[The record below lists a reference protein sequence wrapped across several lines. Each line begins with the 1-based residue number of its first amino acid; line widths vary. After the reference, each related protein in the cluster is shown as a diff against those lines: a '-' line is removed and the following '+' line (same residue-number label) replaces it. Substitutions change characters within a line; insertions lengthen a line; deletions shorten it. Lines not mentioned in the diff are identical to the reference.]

1 MAMSDGRWRAITE
14 SQYPWEREALDF
26 VRQRLPDY
34 EPYRAWANFEFIAE
48 DGKIYEVDLLVI
60 TPKGFFLVEIK
71 SRPGLL
77 EGDSHTWT
85 WTQDGKRHSYDS
97 PLILADRKAKRL
109 KSLIAKQK
117 SCQKVRVPFLQPLVF
132 CSADDLTIHL
142 SAVARQG
149 VFSHDRD
156 PAPGESSP
164 PGIVAAMTRWAAG
177 APDDPGDRRID
188 KPTAKALSRALEEAG
203 IRPSQRARRVSDYV
217 LGELLA
223 DGATYQEWAAEHC
236 SVKGVRRRVRLY
248 PLARGSSEAARES
261 LQRAAEREFRILQG
275 ITHPGILRA
284 EGFTV
289 HERGPALIFDYDP
302 KAIRLDHYLLQRG
315 KDLGIDVR
323 MNILRQIAEVL
334 RYAHEKKLIHRALSP
349 QCILILDPDSPSPR
363 VQIFNWQT
371 ALREPGTTGGT
382 PGVTGTAHPEQLV
395 EDASLVYMA
404 PEVIAGTEAAGEYA
418 DVFSLGA
425 IALHLF
431 AGRPPAESLLQR
443 DQILRTSHGL
453 DLSAVMDGVG
463 KALRDLVQFSTYPEV
478 ANRLESVDDFL
489 RELESVEEELTAPD
503 EEPVRDPAEA
513 KVNDRLPGDFRIKRR
528 LGRGSC
534 AVTFLVER
542 GGAESVLKIAAST
555 DHNERLRGEA
565 EVLAKLRHERIVE
578 FRGLVEVGD
587 RADILMAKAGDQTLG
602 QRLRLEGRL
611 HVELLQRF
619 GEELLQVVTYLE
631 EEGIAHRDIKP
642 DNIGLSV
649 GTAKDRLHVVLFD
662 FSLART
668 PAENIRAGTRPYL
681 DPFLALR
688 KPPRWD
694 VHAERFAAAVTLYE
708 MATATLPKWGDGQ
721 SDPGVI
727 DAEANLDADLFDA
740 ELREPMT
747 EFFRKALRRNVSDRF
762 DTSEEMLRA
771 WRRTFETAEPRQR
784 VDVDADRVELAKAL
798 EDVTF
803 DTQLALL
810 PLSTRVLTAMERF
823 NIVTV
828 EELLQV
834 PVMKMY
840 GMRGVGNKT
849 RREIRDLVASLSRRF
864 PADEVPAPVVAEP
877 GVAEE
882 VTPERASVDLLLN
895 RLLPAKGRVHASEEK
910 AIRLLVGLDDIPA
923 GGPNPLTPF
932 PKREGGTGVSSSAS
946 PPGESWAGASSSPFP
961 LREGGRGVRFPWPSQ
976 TDVAVACGL
985 TRARIAQLVGRARQ
999 RWVKNP
1005 SFTTLRE
1012 EIGALLDAN
1021 GGVMTVRE
1029 LAASVLTARGSV
1041 MREPMRS
1048 RAALAVTRAAVEA
1061 ERERAESRFI
1071 VSRAG
1076 EVVFVARSIELADS
1090 AERLGRI
1097 ADQLAAEDPLPSPRR
1112 VREVLEGGRPAVQS
1126 GMEIGRLVQLAAA
1139 ASKSAAVSTR
1149 LEIYPRGMA
1158 AARAV
1163 KLAQGSLVGAQ
1174 ELTVDEVQ
1182 ERVRSRYPEA
1192 EKLPGRPQLD
1202 ELLKDAGWDF
1212 IWAADAARG
1221 RGAYRPR
1228 LSVVATPTTGSATL
1242 NRYQTEGAPAEIT
1255 PNVATARGFEERL
1268 QRALDTG
1275 AFLALT
1281 VRPKELRLADRVL
1294 SEHFPVERYSV
1305 EDLLLREMRAAA
1317 DAAGVDWGLVL
1328 SADAAPPESKDWTNL
1343 CRLVGR
1349 ALPKVEE
1356 HLRTAKRTLLL
1367 TYPGLLARY
1376 DRLELLEHLRDVVG
1390 RRDGL
1395 PGVWVLIPS
1404 DDQQAMPVIDGKP
1417 VPVITAGQWARIP
1430 DSWLRNVHRHRKG
1443 ESVPSGPPF
1452 PLREGG

>member
-1 MAMSDGRWRAITE
+1 MAMSDGRWRSITE

-26 VRQRLPDY
+26 IRQRLPDY

-48 DGKIYEVDLLVI
+48 DGKIYEVDLLVV

-71 SRPGLL
+71 SRPGIL

-85 WTQDGKRHSYDS
+85 WTQGGKRHSYDS

-132 CSADDLTIHL
+132 CSAENLTL
-142 SAVARQG
+142 RLGSVARQG
-149 VFSHDRD
+149 VSLRD
-156 PAPGESSP
+156 CDSNHGESSP
-164 PGIVAAMTRWAAG
+164 PGIVAAMTRWAAE
-177 APDDPGDRRID
+177 ASDDPGDRRID
-188 KPTAKALSRALEEAG
+188 KPTSKALSRALEESG
-203 IRPSQRARRVSDYV
+203 IRPSQRARRVGDYV

-284 EGFTV
+284 EAFTV
-289 HERGPALIFDYDP
+289 HERGPALIFDYDR
-302 KAIRLDHYLLQRG
+302 KAIRLDHFLLQRG
-315 KDLGIDVR
+315 KDLGIDTR

-349 QCILILDPDSPSPR
+349 QCILVLDPASPSPR

-425 IALHLF
+425 IAFHLF
-431 AGRPPAESLLQR
+431 AGRSPAESLLQR
-443 DQILRTSHGL
+443 DEILRTSHGL

-489 RELESVEEELTAPD
+489 KELESVEEELTAPE
-503 EEPVRDPAEA
+503 EEPVQDPTEA
-513 KVNDRLPGDFRIKRR
+513 KVNDRLPGEFLIKRR

-534 AVTFLVER
+534 AVTFLVDR
-542 GGAESVLKIAAST
+542 GGVESVLKIAAST
-555 DHNERLRGEA
+555 DQNDRLRGEA
-565 EVLAKLRHERIVE
+565 EVLGKLRHERIVE
-578 FRGLVEVGD
+578 FRNLVEINDRVG
-587 RADILMAKAGDQTLG
+587 ILMAKAGDQTLG

-619 GEELLQVVTYLE
+619 GEELLQVITYLE

-649 GTAKDRLHVVLFD
+649 GTARDRLHIVLFD
-662 FSLART
+662 FSLSRAS
-668 PAENIRAGTRPYL
+668 AENIRAGTRPYL

-727 DAEANLDADLFDA
+727 DAEAALDTDLFDTD
-740 ELREPMT
+740 LREPMA
-747 EFFRKALRRNVSDRF
+747 EFFRKTLRRNVGERF

-771 WRRTFETAEPRQR
+771 WRSIFETAERRDR
-784 VDVDADRVELAKAL
+784 VDVDVDRAQLAKAL

-823 NIVTV
+823 NIVSV
-828 EELLQV
+828 EDLLQV

-864 PADEVPAPVVAEP
+864 PADEVPTPVVAEP
-877 GVAEE
+877 GLAEE
-882 VTPERASVDLLLN
+882 ITPERASVDILLN
-895 RLLPAKGRVHASEEK
+895 RLLPAKGRIHASEEK
-910 AIRLLVGLDDIPA
+910 AIRLIVGLDELPKPA
-923 GGPNPLTPF
+923 AMG
-932 PKREGGTGVSSSAS
+932 
-946 PPGESWAGASSSPFP
+946 
-961 LREGGRGVRFPWPSQ
+961 WPSQ
-976 TDVAVACGL
+976 TDVAAPCGL
-985 TRARIAQLVGRARQ
+985 TRARIAQLIGRARQ
-999 RWVKNP
+999 RWFKNP

-1029 LAASVLTARGSV
+1029 LASSVLTVRGSV
-1041 MREPMRS
+1041 QREPLRS
-1048 RAALAVTRAAVEA
+1048 LAALAITRAAVEA
-1061 ERERAESRFI
+1061 ERERAESRFV

-1076 EVVFVARSIELADS
+1076 EIVFVVRSIELADY
-1090 AERLGRI
+1090 AERLGRA
-1097 ADQLAAEDPLPSPRR
+1097 ADQLATEDPLPSPRR
-1112 VREVLEGGRPAVQS
+1112 VREALDAVRPPGQTV
-1126 GMEIGRLVQLAAA
+1126 MEPARLVQLAAA

-1158 AARAV
+1158 AARAI
-1163 KLAQGSLVGAQ
+1163 KLAQGALVGAQ
-1174 ELTVDEVQ
+1174 ELTVDDIL
-1182 ERVRSRYPEA
+1182 ERVRGRYPEA
-1192 EKLPGRPQLD
+1192 EKPPGRPQLD

-1221 RGAYRPR
+1221 RGAYCPR
-1228 LSVVATPTTGSATL
+1228 LSVVTTPTTGSATL
-1242 NRYQTEGAPAEIT
+1242 NRYQTEGAPLEIT
-1255 PNVATARGFEERL
+1255 PDVATARSFEERL
-1268 QRALDTG
+1268 QHALGNG

-1294 SEHFPVERYSV
+1294 SEHFAVERHSI

-1317 DAAGVDWGLVL
+1317 AAAGVDWTLVL
-1328 SADAAPPESKDWTNL
+1328 NADAAPPESKDWTNL

-1356 HLRTAKRTLLL
+1356 QLRTATRTVLL

-1376 DRLELLEHLRDVVG
+1376 DRLEVLEHLRDVVG

-1404 DDQQAMPVIDGKP
+1404 DDQQAMPVIDGRP
-1417 VPVITAGQWARIP
+1417 VPVITPGQWARIP
-1430 DSWLRNVHRHRKG
+1430 DPWLRNVHRRQTHGTGATARAQRQT
-1443 ESVPSGPPF
+1443 ES
-1452 PLREGG
+1452 